1 MNMNTKSATN
11 ALDKIH
17 QQVMWNRLIAV
28 VEEQAQT
35 ILRTAFGSVVREA
48 GDLSA
53 GIYDLEGRMI
63 AQAVTGT
70 PGHVNTMAR
79 AVEHFLAHYP
89 VDQMK
94 QGDVYV
100 TNDPWLGTGHLFDFV
115 VVSPAYYGGE
125 PTALFAST
133 CHVIDVGGRGF
144 SAEAKSIYEEGIFI
158 PHMRLREQ
166 GRLNDDFFTILLA
179 NSRNPVEV
187 KGDILSLVSCNDT
200 GEARLQDMM
209 AEFSLTS
216 IAPLAEF
223 IINNSRDAM
232 VNALASV
239 PNGNFS
245 TKMELDGYDE
255 PVFIKA
261 SMHVSD
267 DEIVID
273 YSGTSKASSYGINSP
288 LCYTEA
294 YTCFGLKCIIAPSV
308 PNNHGSLSVFRSEA
322 EEGSALHPVHP
333 SPVTARHV
341 IGQMLPDVAFGCLAE
356 ALEGQIP
363 AESAGSIWVL
373 PFANVSSNSPNL
385 SGDNSSRFNV
395 MNVAMGGVGARPG
408 KDGLSVTA
416 FPSGV
421 GAIPIEVTETESPL
435 VFWRKEFLPDSGGPG
450 AFRGGLGQV
459 IEVGNTEDH
468 PFTVS
473 AATFDRMRNPAR
485 GRDGGRAGITGT
497 AQLASGKKFTDKAVH
512 TVPQGERIC
521 VELPGGGGLGDPD
534 DREETLIRADL
545 EAGYITKDGAKN
557 DYGFQ

>member
-1 MNMNTKSATN
+1 MNANHSAN
-11 ALDKIH
+11 ALEIIH

-79 AVEHFLAHYP
+79 AVDHFLARFP
-89 VDQMK
+89 VAGMK
-94 QGDVYV
+94 RGDVYV

-115 VVSPAYYGGE
+115 VVSPAFTGDE
-125 PTALFAST
+125 PVALFAST

-144 SAEAKSIYEEGIFI
+144 TAEARSIYEEGIAI
-158 PHMRLREQ
+158 PHMKLRDRGQ
-166 GRLNDDFFTILLA
+166 LNEDFFSILLA

-200 GEARLQDMM
+200 GEARLRDMM
-209 AEFSLTS
+209 AEFGLKS
-216 IAPLAEF
+216 IAPLADF
-223 IINNSRDAM
+223 IIDNSRDAM
-232 VNALASV
+232 INAIGAV
-239 PNGNFS
+239 PNGS
-245 TKMELDGYDE
+245 YRTDMELDGYDE
-255 PVFIKA
+255 PVFIRAEMKVA
-261 SMHVSD
+261 D
-267 DEIVID
+267 EEIVID
-273 YSGTSKASSYGINSP
+273 YHGTSRASAYGINSP

-308 PNNHGSLSVFRSEA
+308 PNNHGSLSVFRAVA
-322 EEGSALHPVHP
+322 EEGSAVHPVHP

-341 IGQMLPDVAFGCLAE
+341 IGQMLPDIAFGCLSS

-373 PFANVSSNSPNL
+373 PFANAGSNSA
-385 SGDNSSRFNV
+385 GGAGTNSSVFNV
-395 MNVAMGGVGARPG
+395 MNVGMGGVGARPG

-421 GAIPIEVTETESPL
+421 GAIPVEVTETESPL

-485 GRDGGRAGITGT
+485 GRDGGRPGITG
-497 AQLASGKKFTDKAVH
+497 AARLASGKEFTDKAVH
-512 TVPQGERIC
+512 TIPQGERFI
-521 VELPGGGGLGDPD
+521 VELPGGGGLGNPH
-534 DREETLIRADL
+534 DRQPARIQSDL
-545 EAGYITKDGAKN
+545 EAGYITEDGAKK
-557 DYGFQ
+557 DYGFSG